1 MKKPNLYALTS
12 RLNLV
17 LHRRVKMKK
26 AVIPLLVLYRIT
38 LLFCLSTFMNPAN
51 AADATVVK
59 NQAQIVHGYIA
70 AFNARDIN
78 AMLEMVTDDLQWLSI
93 DGDKITVE
101 AKSKEVLRTT
111 MVEYFESCVSCRS
124 RLAHTFSTSSR
135 VSGLEVASFETS
147 TGVQEQGSV
156 SLYEFSNGLIK
167 RVYYF
172 PAEK

>member
-1 MKKPNLYALTS
+1 
-12 RLNLV
+12 
-17 LHRRVKMKK
+17 MKK

-51 AADATVVK
+51 GADATVVK
-59 NQAQIVHGYIA
+59 NQAQIVYGYIA

-78 AMLEMVTDDLQWLSI
+78 AMLEMVTDDVQWLSI

-172 PAEK
+172 LLRNSLCL

>member
-1 MKKPNLYALTS
+1 
-12 RLNLV
+12 
-17 LHRRVKMKK
+17 
-26 AVIPLLVLYRIT
+26 
-38 LLFCLSTFMNPAN
+38 
-51 AADATVVK
+51 
-59 NQAQIVHGYIA
+59 
-70 AFNARDIN
+70 
-78 AMLEMVTDDLQWLSI
+78 MLEMVTDDLQWLSI

-111 MVEYFESCVSCRS
+111 MLEYFESCVSCRS

>member
-1 MKKPNLYALTS
+1 
-12 RLNLV
+12 
-17 LHRRVKMKK
+17 MKK

-38 LLFCLSTFMNPAN
+38 LFFCLSTFMNPAN

-59 NQAQIVHGYIA
+59 NQAQIVYGYIA
-70 AFNARDIN
+70 AFNTRDID
-78 AMLEMVTDDLQWLSI
+78 AMLEMVTDDVQWLSI

-101 AKSKEVLRTT
+101 AKSKEVLRSS
-111 MVEYFESCVSCRS
+111 MVEYFKSCASCRS
-124 RLAHTFSTSSR
+124 RLAHTFSTNSM
-135 VSGLEVASFETS
+135 VSALEVASFETS